1 MDKRNL
7 TDGGN
12 ACSPSI
18 AGIEAA
24 RPLSLMMGPFQDPIC
39 VRSRHGPT
47 LPASETAGDVTR
59 RGRREEIGG
68 DDELA
73 PFRVESGCWL
83 RGNRVLE
90 RPPLLLELRNVVAYR
105 REHVAIFRQL
115 CLVAHRLAM
124 AGDDDRLVRY
134 SDNIPLG
141 RLDHPVDVPAGR
153 VVDEGIDAIPVRI
166 PTSNNIRFRE
176 GDGDVAIRMSGPIV
190 LQGKLGTVQVDRH
203 I

>member
-59 RGRREEIGG
+59 RGRRAAIGG

-90 RPPLLLELRNVVAYR
+90 RPPQPADAVDSFQFCGSGQPRGAE
-105 REHVAIFRQL
+105 
-115 CLVAHRLAM
+115 LVA
-124 AGDDDRLVRY
+124 
-134 SDNIPLG
+134 G
-141 RLDHPVDVPAGR
+141 RQTPGC
-153 VVDEGIDAIPVRI
+153 
-166 PTSNNIRFRE
+166 
-176 GDGDVAIRMSGPIV
+176 
-190 LQGKLGTVQVDRH
+190 
-203 I
+203 